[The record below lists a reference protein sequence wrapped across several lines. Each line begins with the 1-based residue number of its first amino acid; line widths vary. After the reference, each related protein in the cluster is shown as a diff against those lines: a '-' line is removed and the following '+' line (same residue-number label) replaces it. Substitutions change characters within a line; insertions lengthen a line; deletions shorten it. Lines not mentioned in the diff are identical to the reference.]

1 MYQVHVYVIII
12 WIIARFNF
20 RYTAVQLMGSGMTP
34 SKAALFS
41 IKPIINFYP
50 EFNGAVI
57 AVNTKGQHGK
67 LSSICELLNFYFTN
81 YNHFYHLQNKFPFDS
96 VEFLSL
102 KITSYLN
109 PEFCYVFSVNLAIYP
124 YF

>member
-1 MYQVHVYVIII
+1 MYRVHVITI

-57 AVNTKGQHGK
+57 AVNTKGEHGK
-67 LSSICELLNFYFTN
+67 LSTICELLNLCLPTFY
-81 YNHFYHLQNKFPFDS
+81 L
-96 VEFLSL
+96 L
-102 KITSYLN
+102 
-109 PEFCYVFSVNLAIYP
+109 
-124 YF
+124 

>member
-1 MYQVHVYVIII
+1 M
-12 WIIARFNF
+12 FNF

-57 AVNTKGQHGK
+57 AVNTKGEHGK
-67 LSSICELLNFYFTN
+67 LQCTQFVELFNLYFTN
-81 YNHFYHLQNKFPFDS
+81 
-96 VEFLSL
+96 FLSSL
-102 KITSYLN
+102 INAGTLLGIQNSD
-109 PEFCYVFSVNLAIYP
+109 I
-124 YF
+124 

>member
-1 MYQVHVYVIII
+1 MDYCTC
-12 WIIARFNF
+12 FNF

-57 AVNTKGQHGK
+57 AVNTKGEHGK

-81 YNHFYHLQNKFPFDS
+81 YNHFYHLQNKIPFDI